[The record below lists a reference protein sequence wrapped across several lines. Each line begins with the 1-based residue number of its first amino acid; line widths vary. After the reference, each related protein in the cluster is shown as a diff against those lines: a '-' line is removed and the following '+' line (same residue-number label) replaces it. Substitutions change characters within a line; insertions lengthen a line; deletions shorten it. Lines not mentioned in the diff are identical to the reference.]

1 MARVFRR
8 ETEDITPESNF
19 PRRKQEEKKNRVT
32 PPLIVLDSSSDEEF
46 EKVLSQ
52 VVPKISSGEKRN
64 DQNDAGTS
72 SVEST
77 GKKES
82 GENPKGKKPRKSPS
96 EDMLICVDDDD
107 DDFAD
112 PKPGSSGVSGP
123 RPALPTIRLTPID
136 LQSRRRRGWY
146 FPSQVYWTSFLR
158 RAKSITVGHH
168 TMLLLLHTRVSW
180 FYSLHLA
187 SVHVLATKE
196 RGCYSFAKIL
206 KWKRPEPSSSALTSW
221 WLFEVPSATWDV
233 WHIRMCRVAGCFL
246 ADLSNPTCEYVRY
259 FQWKKTELTWKLY
272 HFFNDTIFNKQLPE
286 KMTINWNNKMR
297 TTAGYC
303 HFAGKKGGSQ
313 AGRSVQIELSEKVC
327 DSADRLRDTLI
338 HELCHGATWLF
349 HGIRDCHGPFWRVYA
364 QRSALVHP
372 ELPVVKR
379 CHTYEIHYKF
389 IYECSCCEARIGR
402 HSKSV
407 NTSRAM
413 CSLCHGH
420 LRLLPPNQNMNINLS
435 KVTQAIPIDSRVRR
449 RPPPKKAKV
458 ESPSKGPTKKKG
470 GREGGGSGSQGSGR
484 ASGSAV

>member
-136 LQSRRRRGWY
+136 LQSRR
-146 FPSQVYWTSFLR
+146 
-158 RAKSITVGHH
+158 
-168 TMLLLLHTRVSW
+168 
-180 FYSLHLA
+180 
-187 SVHVLATKE
+187 
-196 RGCYSFAKIL
+196 
-206 KWKRPEPSSSALTSW
+206 
-221 WLFEVPSATWDV
+221 
-233 WHIRMCRVAGCFL
+233 RMCRVAGCFL

>member
-1 MARVFRR
+1 MDPQQ
-8 ETEDITPESNF
+8 TESNF

-32 PPLIVLDSSSDEEF
+32 PPIIVLDSSSDEEF
-46 EKVLSQ
+46 EKMLSQ
-52 VVPKISSGEKRN
+52 VIPKISSGEKRN
-64 DQNDAGTS
+64 DQCDASTS
-72 SVEST
+72 SVDKSP

-82 GENPKGKKPRKSPS
+82 GENPKEKKTCKSPS
-96 EDMLICVDDDD
+96 EDMLISVDDFD
-107 DDFAD
+107 D

-123 RPALPTIRLTPID
+123 RPALPTILLTPID
-136 LQSRRRRGWY
+136 LQSRKR
-146 FPSQVYWTSFLR
+146 
-158 RAKSITVGHH
+158 
-168 TMLLLLHTRVSW
+168 
-180 FYSLHLA
+180 
-187 SVHVLATKE
+187 TK
-196 RGCYSFAKIL
+196 
-206 KWKRPEPSSSALTSW
+206 
-221 WLFEVPSATWDV
+221 
-233 WHIRMCRVAGCFL
+233 MCRVAGCFL

-272 HFFNDTIFNKQLPE
+272 HFFNDTIFDKKLPE

-303 HFAGKKGGSQ
+303 HFSGKKGGSQ

-407 NTSRAM
+407 NTSRLM

-435 KVTQAIPIDSRVRR
+435 KVTQAIPIDSRVKR
-449 RPPPKKAKV
+449 RPPPKKAKI

-470 GREGGGSGSQGSGR
+470 GREGGGSGSQGSGH